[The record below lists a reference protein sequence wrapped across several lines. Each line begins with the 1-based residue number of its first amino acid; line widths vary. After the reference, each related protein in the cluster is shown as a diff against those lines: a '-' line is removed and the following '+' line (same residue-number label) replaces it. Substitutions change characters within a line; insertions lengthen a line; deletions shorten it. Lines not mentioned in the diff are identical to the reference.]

1 MLPRRWTGKG
11 GGGGQGG
18 TDGEWRTF
26 IPDEATG
33 VSGINIVDIFSADR
47 SLKRRFYKKSFSDDW
62 HAKCDDTLK
71 ERN

>member
-1 MLPRRWTGKG
+1 MDGQG

-47 SLKRRFYKKSFSDDW
+47 SLKRRFYKKSSP
-62 HAKCDDTLK
+62 TTGT
-71 ERN
+71 RNVTTR